1 MVFKI
6 LNVPSSA
13 VERSLILNFT
23 TINQILTNHL
33 NFYINVILPIPIQR
47 LFTYR
52 ITQAEST
59 FLMPGMRVAVP
70 FGKSKIYTALVADIH
85 QIEPTV
91 YEAKD
96 IFQILDDVPLVTKK
110 QLQHWQWI
118 AKYYMCS
125 LGDVMRSALPSAF
138 LLESETQV
146 VKNQNYTNENELTDD
161 EFLIIEALEHQL
173 SLPIQKISQILDKK
187 RVLPI
192 LNGLLEKKAI
202 ILKEEITEQYKPK
215 LVKYVKLNE
224 IYASED
230 KLNALLENLSRAK
243 QQRNVLLTY
252 FSLKATTKK
261 QIKAKELKD
270 KSEVSD
276 AVLKALS
283 DKNILE
289 IYTVQTDRVNFDKA
303 TTKVKDLSSLQL
315 EAYREI
321 KNSFVEKDVVLL
333 HGITSSG
340 KTEIYVKLIDE
351 VLKQGKQVL
360 YLVPEIA
367 LTTQLIERLQ
377 RYFGNQIAVFHSKY
391 SLNERV
397 EVWNNILNNS
407 LKAQLILG
415 ARSSLFLP
423 FSDLGLV
430 IVDEEHETSYK
441 QFDPAPRYHARDS
454 VVVLANLH
462 ATKVVLGS
470 ATPSI
475 ESYYN
480 AQQKKYGLVTLNRR
494 FGNVLLPEIELVD
507 IKEGYRKKRM
517 NGHFS
522 ERLLLLIEEA
532 LAEKEQIILFQN
544 RRGYSPIVECKTCG
558 VSPQCPN
565 CDVSLTYHKFKN
577 ELRCHYCSYSRA
589 MPKTCSACGS
599 PSLDTKG
606 FGTEQIE
613 LELQELFP
621 DAKVGRM
628 DLDTTRGKYG
638 YQKILSAFTAH
649 EIDILV
655 GTQML
660 SKGLDFA
667 NVSLVGVLNADN
679 MLNFP
684 DFRAHEKS
692 FQLLAQV
699 SGRAGR
705 AKKRGKVAIQTFNPY
720 HQILQQVTTN
730 EYALMYKEQLD
741 ERHQYKYPPLIRLI
755 KITLKH
761 KDYNKVLTGA
771 DWLYKSLYN
780 SFNDNVLGPSSP
792 AISRIRNQHIKTVL
806 IKLPKDQPLNQSKV
820 IIQKIKNT
828 FQSIA
833 DFRPIRFNIDVDA
846 Q

>member
-1 MVFKI
+1 
-6 LNVPSSA
+6 
-13 VERSLILNFT
+13 
-23 TINQILTNHL
+23 
-33 NFYINVILPIPIQR
+33 
-47 LFTYR
+47 
-52 ITQAEST
+52 
-59 FLMPGMRVAVP
+59 MRVAVP
-70 FGKSKIYTALVADIH
+70 FGKSKIYTAIVAEIH
-85 QIEPTV
+85 QIEPTA
-91 YEAKD
+91 YEAKE
-96 IFQILDDVPLVTKK
+96 IYQILDDSSLVTQN
-110 QLQHWQWI
+110 QLLHWQWI
-118 AKYYMCS
+118 ADYYMCS
-125 LGDVMRSALPSAF
+125 LGEVMRSALPSAF

-146 VKNQNYTNENELTDD
+146 IKNTSFSDESTLTDD
-161 EFLIIEALEHQL
+161 EFLIIEALEHQS

-192 LNGLLEKKAI
+192 LNSLLDKKAI
-202 ILKEEITEQYKPK
+202 VLNEEITEQYKPK
-215 LVKYVKLNE
+215 MVKYIKLNE
-224 IYASED
+224 AFSDEE
-230 KLNALLENLSRAK
+230 KLNELLESLNRAK

-252 FSLKATTKK
+252 FSLQATTKK
-261 QIKAKELKD
+261 PIKQLALQDKSKVSSAVIKAL
-270 KSEVSD
+270 V
-276 AVLKALS
+276 

-289 IYTVQTDRVNFDKA
+289 IYTIQTDRVNFDDPSESIKEL
-303 TTKVKDLSSLQL
+303 TDFQE
-315 EAYREI
+315 EAYVEI
-321 KNSFVEKDVVLL
+321 KKSFIDKEVTLL

-340 KTEIYVKLIDE
+340 KTEIYVKLIDK
-351 VLKQGKQVL
+351 VLMQGKQVL

-367 LTTQLIERLQ
+367 LTTQLIQRLQ

-397 EVWNNILNNS
+397 EVWNNILHDS
-407 LKAQLILG
+407 SKAQLVLG

-423 FSDLGLV
+423 FSNLGLV

-441 QFDPAPRYHARDS
+441 QFDPAPRYHARDAAI
-454 VVVLANLH
+454 VLANLH
-462 ATKVVLGS
+462 NAKVLLGS
-470 ATPSI
+470 ATPSV

-480 AQQKKYGLVTLNRR
+480 AQQQKYGLVELNRR
-494 FGNVLLPEIELVD
+494 FNNVLLPEIELVN

-517 NGHFS
+517 TGHFS
-522 ERLLLLIEEA
+522 ERLLKLIEEA
-532 LAEKEQIILFQN
+532 LAEKEQVILFQN

-558 VSPQCPN
+558 VAPQCPN
-565 CDVSLTYHKFKN
+565 CDVSLTYHKFRD
-577 ELRCHYCSYSRA
+577 ELRCHYCNYNRA
-589 MPKTCSACGS
+589 MPKICSACGS

-621 DAKVGRM
+621 EAKTGRM

-638 YQKILSAFTAH
+638 YQKILNAFTAQ

-692 FQLLAQV
+692 FQLLVQV

-705 AKKRGKVAIQTFNPY
+705 AKKRGRVAIQTFNPY

-730 EYALMYKEQLD
+730 DHKTMFKEQMD
-741 ERHQYKYPPLIRLI
+741 ERHQYHYPPLQRLV

-761 KDYNKVLTGA
+761 KDYIKVNSGA
-771 DWLYKSLYN
+771 DWLYRSLYN
-780 SFNDNVLGPSSP
+780 SFGSNILGPSSP

-806 IKLPKDQPLNQSKV
+806 VKLPKENSLKQSKA
-820 IIQKIKNT
+820 IIQKIKNS

-846 Q
+846 Y